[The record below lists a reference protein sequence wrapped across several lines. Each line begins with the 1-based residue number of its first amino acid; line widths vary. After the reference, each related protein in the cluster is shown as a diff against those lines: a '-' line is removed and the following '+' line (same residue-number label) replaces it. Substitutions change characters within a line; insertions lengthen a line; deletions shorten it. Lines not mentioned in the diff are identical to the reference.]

1 MLLVG
6 AGTTLCVVAT
16 EVVVKA
22 LLGIDPDIFAD
33 HLDGQKLAVRE
44 LGGGFSLFRPSGSN
58 RLKQTNNSLKLC
70 DPFQGLRT
78 FLLRVAPSSDLS

>member
-6 AGTTLCVVAT
+6 AGTTLYIVAT

-44 LGGGFSLFRPSGSN
+44 LGGGLLLAFSTVWQQ
-58 RLKQTNNSLKLC
+58 QTNNRL
-70 DPFQGLRT
+70 T
-78 FLLRVAPSSDLS
+78 IA